1 MKILRDIESSLKF
14 TYTAIIF
21 EWAEFIKNLYKKKI
35 LKSLN
40 RRDLGKYVGNS
51 QVGFEGFPL
60 FQNIKCGFLL
70 CVVVGSTA
78 RLTPE
83 TQ

>member
-40 RRDLGKYVGNS
+40 RRDLGKYVGNRS
-51 QVGFEGFPL
+51 DLKDSHYFR
-60 FQNIKCGFLL
+60 
-70 CVVVGSTA
+70 T
-78 RLTPE
+78 
-83 TQ
+83 